1 MDTLTQQILSLR
13 GPRNLLDPSRPWHFL
28 SEPEFS
34 RHGRVEAVST
44 VFLTNRECPFHCLM
58 CDLWQNTLTESLPTG
73 LIPEQ
78 IDFAL
83 RQLPPAP
90 HIKLYNSGNF
100 FDPAAIPPRDL
111 PAIAQRIQHFDTVI
125 VENHPRL
132 CTDRCDQ
139 FQQLC
144 GTQLE
149 IAIGLE
155 TAHEPTLARLNKQ
168 MTLADFAAACQLLLK
183 QQILIR
189 TFILLKLPWSSEQEG
204 IEQALRSVR
213 FAFDCGVSCCSVIPV
228 RAGNG
233 MLDHLQREGRF
244 TPPKLSSLELVLR
257 ETLSWQRG
265 RVFADIWDAARFA
278 DSPDNAEQ
286 QLQRLLDM
294 NLRQQPL

>member
-100 FDPAAIPPRDL
+100 L
-111 PAIAQRIQHFDTVI
+111 
-125 VENHPRL
+125 
-132 CTDRCDQ
+132 DR
-139 FQQLC
+139 
-144 GTQLE
+144 
-149 IAIGLE
+149 
-155 TAHEPTLARLNKQ
+155 K
-168 MTLADFAAACQLLLK
+168 
-183 QQILIR
+183 
-189 TFILLKLPWSSEQEG
+189 
-204 IEQALRSVR
+204 SV
-213 FAFDCGVSCCSVIPV
+213 V
-228 RAGNG
+228 
-233 MLDHLQREGRF
+233 
-244 TPPKLSSLELVLR
+244 
-257 ETLSWQRG
+257 
-265 RVFADIWDAARFA
+265 
-278 DSPDNAEQ
+278 
-286 QLQRLLDM
+286 
-294 NLRQQPL
+294 